1 MVETRSKSKSV
12 ANLTVVEV
20 ERSHRDRTDRSRRDR
35 AASTTAIED
44 VSASSARI
52 VTQTADASTSVPASS
67 RCTKRPTD
75 TTSSHHRVEAHTS
88 STNKTHSCCSKERS
102 QSSRSAATVRA
113 QKLAIEAELLRS
125 RVARQRE
132 LSRQQAEREQ
142 LARLE
147 FEAEQKELEAKL
159 AALDAKDKSAHSHSS
174 RHSIRDTEIRTAT
187 WVSQQNA
194 NMTMAH
200 VNIPGNA
207 PTVTLD
213 DNQGPILQ
221 PAALPTTVSSHIPHV
236 NHANQSKPART
247 IGDNYTTVAR
257 LPSTEHPP
265 ADPIA
270 QLTHAINSLSNHPK
284 KPDLVPF
291 SGDVNQWM
299 AFKSCYERTKLNFSA
314 TENLTRLNNAIRGPA
329 YQAVASL
336 LWTSCDPQAV
346 MSTLEQTYARP
357 EILVAREVAELRNT
371 PKLSSPEDLN
381 SLANRLRNFV
391 ATLKLVNQYDYLYS
405 PELFRIILLKLTEHT
420 RARFTDFAATH
431 VSEQQCVAKIEL
443 LSQFLLVEADKQLRY
458 NFVQDYTIK
467 PHTIHSRVH
476 SNIKKET
483 IHVTASNSKT
493 SECTYCKQG
502 CHSIKSCKIFLSLT
516 VDNRWRWVR
525 DNKVCYRC
533 LKSNPHKWNNCRAKC
548 CGVNGCSRRHNS
560 LLHGTPP
567 DDIKTSPTS
576 NIHCTQIPLDITTV
590 PTDIANEP
598 IKVANT
604 SDILINTTGA
614 PSRPRGLLKVLPVIL
629 EGPDGEYETTALLD
643 EGSTATLID
652 NKVAMR
658 IGAKPACQERLR
670 IEGVNGMSKDVD
682 VGYVNFYIR
691 GRNLSDRYLVEH
703 ARAIN
708 PLSLRVR
715 SQNITDYMDY
725 QHLSDLSEE
734 LSCANA
740 TPSVLIGAPDWHL
753 SLSREVR
760 CGKRNEPV
768 ASRTLLGWVLH
779 GAMSSSSKPLDFVNY
794 VCDDLDNLIKR
805 QYEIDSLGI
814 TKNLPLVSD
823 DDKRAIDTIEN
834 SARQLE
840 DNHYE
845 VGLPWKKV
853 LPTLIPDSYPQA
865 LSRLRALERQMSKD
879 ESFAAAYHNF
889 INDIVRKGY
898 AEECDP
904 QTYYK
909 RRPQNIS
916 CTNPNGT
923 IRWYLPTFGVF
934 HPQKKKLRVVHDAAA
949 TSKSVSFN
957 SLLLQGPD
965 LLCSLLDILFRF
977 REGAVAL
984 NADIKEM
991 FPQIKIAEKDR
1002 DAQRF
1007 LWRNK
1012 DGTIMEYR
1020 MKAMIFGA
1028 VCSPFIALYIK
1039 NKNAKKA
1046 EATYPLAYKAIVED
1060 HYMDDYLGS
1069 HSNVTEAA
1077 QIASDIITVHK
1088 TCGFEMRGWISNNS
1102 QALSLVPKNL
1112 RSESNSDVYLP
1123 PNNDVGILGVKWNPL
1138 HDSLTFRTGHQLPD
1152 VLTKRSLLSNIMK
1165 VYDPLGLLMPII
1177 ISGRILF
1184 QKLWRAGIDW
1194 DTPIPHKFIVECEDW
1209 YTKLQGTANIKIARW
1224 YMCKS
1229 DPIDVQLHVVADGGE
1244 QAYACVAYW
1253 RFTYND
1259 GSISTALIG
1268 SKARVA
1274 PLKPLSIP
1282 RLELQAALIAS
1293 RFAQTILRAHRFNP
1307 STITYWTDSTTV
1319 LKWIRSDA
1327 RTFKPFVAHRLG
1339 EILETTNPCNWR
1351 WIPTSLNVAD
1361 DATKPKNIDLS
1372 LSHRWFTGPPFLLEP
1387 PLLWPTENESDAEE
1401 ISPDPE
1407 LKSELVMLLSC
1418 VQSPDPPVPI
1428 AIRFSSWPRLLR
1440 ATARVLQ
1447 GARLFRLKLSR
1458 PININSKLFL
1468 DDTTSPSQLRVRD
1481 VIEAEKMLF
1490 RRAQIDSF
1498 PGELK
1503 AIQTTQPLPRNSRIA
1518 TLAPVLDEDGLLR
1531 IDSRIKRAPDVCENA
1546 KSPIILDGRHH
1557 IARLLILHHHIQSA
1571 HAFNELIL
1579 NEIRQ
1584 RFWILRA
1591 RNTIRSVV
1599 HTCMQCRRWKGK
1611 VIKPQTGDLPLERVD
1626 HSKRPFTHVGLDY
1639 FGPIVVTVHRR
1650 NEKRYVALYTCLVTR
1665 ALHLEVV
1672 PSLSADAAI
1681 MSLRRFI
1688 ARRGSPC
1695 TIYSDNGTNFVGAF
1709 RELRCLYDDPVV
1721 EYATN
1726 HKIEWHFIP
1735 PASPFMGGAW
1745 ERLVRTVK
1753 TALRSCLSRKTIKEE
1768 TLVTLLL
1775 EAEAIINAR
1784 PLTYISPSPHAP
1796 EALTPFH
1803 FILGTSS
1810 TTPWTSSLT
1819 DADLVRRCDWRRVLR
1834 LADHFW
1840 ARWLREYLPT
1850 LRSRGPHRG
1859 TATVAEGDVVLIAD
1873 SSLPRGLWP
1882 LGRIV
1887 KVYPGPDGVVRV
1899 ADVLTKGGTLR
1910 RPVRKLILMQEEPQ
1924 SVATSS

>member
-1 MVETRSKSKSV
+1 
-12 ANLTVVEV
+12 
-20 ERSHRDRTDRSRRDR
+20 
-35 AASTTAIED
+35 
-44 VSASSARI
+44 
-52 VTQTADASTSVPASS
+52 
-67 RCTKRPTD
+67 
-75 TTSSHHRVEAHTS
+75 
-88 STNKTHSCCSKERS
+88 
-102 QSSRSAATVRA
+102 
-113 QKLAIEAELLRS
+113 
-125 RVARQRE
+125 
-132 LSRQQAEREQ
+132 
-142 LARLE
+142 
-147 FEAEQKELEAKL
+147 
-159 AALDAKDKSAHSHSS
+159 
-174 RHSIRDTEIRTAT
+174 
-187 WVSQQNA
+187 
-194 NMTMAH
+194 
-200 VNIPGNA
+200 
-207 PTVTLD
+207 
-213 DNQGPILQ
+213 
-221 PAALPTTVSSHIPHV
+221 
-236 NHANQSKPART
+236 
-247 IGDNYTTVAR
+247 
-257 LPSTEHPP
+257 
-265 ADPIA
+265 
-270 QLTHAINSLSNHPK
+270 
-284 KPDLVPF
+284 
-291 SGDVNQWM
+291 
-299 AFKSCYERTKLNFSA
+299 
-314 TENLTRLNNAIRGPA
+314 
-329 YQAVASL
+329 
-336 LWTSCDPQAV
+336 
-346 MSTLEQTYARP
+346 
-357 EILVAREVAELRNT
+357 
-371 PKLSSPEDLN
+371 
-381 SLANRLRNFV
+381 
-391 ATLKLVNQYDYLYS
+391 
-405 PELFRIILLKLTEHT
+405 
-420 RARFTDFAATH
+420 
-431 VSEQQCVAKIEL
+431 
-443 LSQFLLVEADKQLRY
+443 
-458 NFVQDYTIK
+458 
-467 PHTIHSRVH
+467 
-476 SNIKKET
+476 
-483 IHVTASNSKT
+483 
-493 SECTYCKQG
+493 
-502 CHSIKSCKIFLSLT
+502 
-516 VDNRWRWVR
+516 
-525 DNKVCYRC
+525 
-533 LKSNPHKWNNCRAKC
+533 
-548 CGVNGCSRRHNS
+548 
-560 LLHGTPP
+560 
-567 DDIKTSPTS
+567 
-576 NIHCTQIPLDITTV
+576 
-590 PTDIANEP
+590 
-598 IKVANT
+598 
-604 SDILINTTGA
+604 
-614 PSRPRGLLKVLPVIL
+614 
-629 EGPDGEYETTALLD
+629 
-643 EGSTATLID
+643 
-652 NKVAMR
+652 
-658 IGAKPACQERLR
+658 
-670 IEGVNGMSKDVD
+670 
-682 VGYVNFYIR
+682 
-691 GRNLSDRYLVEH
+691 
-703 ARAIN
+703 
-708 PLSLRVR
+708 
-715 SQNITDYMDY
+715 
-725 QHLSDLSEE
+725 
-734 LSCANA
+734 
-740 TPSVLIGAPDWHL
+740 
-753 SLSREVR
+753 
-760 CGKRNEPV
+760 
-768 ASRTLLGWVLH
+768 
-779 GAMSSSSKPLDFVNY
+779 MSSSSKPLDFVNY

-879 ESFAAAYHNF
+879 ESLRQHITILLMISSVKVMPKSVIHRRI
-889 INDIVRKGY
+889 INDGHRIFPVL
-898 AEECDP
+898 
-904 QTYYK
+904 
-909 RRPQNIS
+909 
-916 CTNPNGT
+916 
-923 IRWYLPTFGVF
+923 IRMV
-934 HPQKKKLRVVHDAAA
+934 Q
-949 TSKSVSFN
+949 SVGICQPS
-957 SLLLQGPD
+957 G
-965 LLCSLLDILFRF
+965 
-977 REGAVAL
+977 EGAVAL

-1194 DTPIPHKFIVECEDW
+1194 DTPIPLKFIVECEDW
-1209 YTKLQGTANIKIARW
+1209 
-1224 YMCKS
+1224 
-1229 DPIDVQLHVVADGGE
+1229 
-1244 QAYACVAYW
+1244 
-1253 RFTYND
+1253 
-1259 GSISTALIG
+1259 
-1268 SKARVA
+1268 
-1274 PLKPLSIP
+1274 
-1282 RLELQAALIAS
+1282 
-1293 RFAQTILRAHRFNP
+1293 
-1307 STITYWTDSTTV
+1307 
-1319 LKWIRSDA
+1319 
-1327 RTFKPFVAHRLG
+1327 LG

-1428 AIRFSSWPRLLR
+1428 AIRFSSWLRLLR

-1650 NEKRYVALYTCLVTR
+1650 NEKR
-1665 ALHLEVV
+1665 
-1672 PSLSADAAI
+1672 
-1681 MSLRRFI
+1681 RRRHNESEAFHSSSRI
-1688 ARRGSPC
+1688 PC

-1709 RELRCLYDDPVV
+1709 RELRCFYDDPVV

-1899 ADVLTKGGTLR
+1899 ADVLTKGGECVTFLEQQVWR
-1910 RPVRKLILMQEEPQ
+1910 GLYDLL
-1924 SVATSS
+1924 